1 MLLKIDHKKLFLYTI
16 NHEKPSRKYLK
27 NTMKFYEQILA
38 FLFNL
43 STIPRLPDGVG
54 IMNPFLAEEVRS
66 VCQQFYKKYYNDHLV
81 RKMII
86 GINPGRFGAGLT
98 GIPFTDPIRLE
109 KICGIINPFDKKQ
122 ELSSVFI
129 YQMIASFG
137 GPEEFYS
144 RFYITSVS
152 PLGFLANGKNLN
164 YYDRKDL
171 QEGLSPFIIKTLKE
185 QLDFGISKE
194 TAFCL
199 GEGKNF
205 KFLKTLNQKQGFFK
219 EVIPLSHPRFIMQYR
234 FKKREEYID
243 KYLAAFKTN

>member
-1 MLLKIDHKKLFLYTI
+1 MI
-16 NHEKPSRKYLK
+16 R
-27 NTMKFYEQILA
+27 FYKQILA

-43 STIPRLPDGVG
+43 NTISRLPDGVA
-54 IMNPFLAEEVRS
+54 IMNPFLKEEVRS
-66 VCQQFYKKYYNDHLV
+66 VCQQFYKKYYNDHFV

-98 GIPFTDPIRLE
+98 GIPFTDPVRLD
-109 KICGIINPFDKKQ
+109 KICGITNLFDKKQ

-129 YQMIASFG
+129 YQMIDAFG

-144 RFYITSVS
+144 QFYITSVS
-152 PLGFLANGKNLN
+152 PFGFLANGKNLN

-171 QEGLSPFIIKTLKE
+171 QEVLSSFIIKTLKE
-185 QLDFGISKE
+185 QLDFGISRD

-205 KFLKTLNQKQGFFK
+205 KFLKALNHEQGFFQDI
-219 EVIPLSHPRFIMQYR
+219 IPLSHPRFVMQYR

-243 KYLAAFKTN
+243 KYLSAFNTD